1 MAVPDDA
8 LKEAGISSWMGPSSL
23 PLWIDDPSW
32 RYFSTLDT
40 TRARARGL
48 DTRPLEQTLT
58 AALNY
63 EQERSEPRH
72 TGLTNDDEHRLRN
85 LSEA

>member
-32 RYFSTLDT
+32 RYFATLDT
-40 TRARARGL
+40 TRARARGVK
-48 DTRPLEQTLT
+48 PG
-58 AALNY
+58 AVVY
-63 EQERSEPRH
+63 EVIVRW
-72 TGLTNDDEHRLRN
+72 
-85 LSEA
+85 